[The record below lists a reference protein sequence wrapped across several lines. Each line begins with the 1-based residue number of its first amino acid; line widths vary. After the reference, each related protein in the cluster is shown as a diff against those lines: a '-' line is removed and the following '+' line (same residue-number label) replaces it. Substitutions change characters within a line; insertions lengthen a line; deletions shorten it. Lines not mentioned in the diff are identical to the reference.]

1 MTYRD
6 HYYESIRMPINQ
18 YQQLSLFQR
27 RKHLAQLLTLLSHPR
42 LPALPNSKTGAS
54 VPTSRRRGREEIEI
68 GGILILPLW

>member
-27 RKHLAQLLTLLSHPR
+27 RKHLAQLLTLLSH
-42 LPALPNSKTGAS
+42 LPHNKANFLLHLPTKGNSSSACLVNLSGS
-54 VPTSRRRGREEIEI
+54 
-68 GGILILPLW
+68 PLQ